1 MIDRLEATLKRYN
14 DIGDEL
20 SNPDI
25 VSDIK
30 KMTELSRE
38 QTRLKEIVEV
48 YLRYKDVLKGIDED
62 KELVHDK
69 ELGDIMADGKIDAK
83 DASFILVAYS
93 NASTGMGDGLTED
106 QRAAGDVNSDR
117 KIDAKDASAILAYYS
132 LVSTSS
138 GDVPALIDFAR
149 TKQQ

>member
-1 MIDRLEATLKRYN
+1 MD
-14 DIGDEL
+14 
-20 SNPDI
+20 
-25 VSDIK
+25 
-30 KMTELSRE
+30 
-38 QTRLKEIVEV
+38 
-48 YLRYKDVLKGIDED
+48 
-62 KELVHDK
+62 
-69 ELGDIMADGKIDAK
+69 
-83 DASFILVAYS
+83 
-93 NASTGMGDGLTED
+93 DGLTED